1 MKKIFTLY
9 LFLIFL
15 FNASAQQT
23 HRSISL
29 IPIPVSHQFGNGNF
43 LIKSSTAI
51 ELTTINGDAKRV
63 AGFLSGRLKNAT
75 GFAVPVKTVGGASN
89 ASGNIRMGLI
99 KDAQLGEEGYKL
111 NVTPN
116 AVSITANTPAGL
128 FYGMQSFLQLLP
140 KEVERKSKPA
150 TAKVSWT
157 VPAVSITDYPRFQW
171 RGLML
176 DVSRHFFTKDEVKK
190 FIDDMVRYKYN
201 LLHLHLTDDQG
212 WRVEIKSLPKLTEV
226 GAWRPNKEGRY
237 ANTPAP
243 DSSEPKTYGGFYT
256 HEDVRELVQYAKDR
270 FVNILPE
277 IDVPGHSMAAI
288 ASYPHLTCTPGT
300 YTVNA
305 GEKFMEWPPNGHFYA
320 LVDNNLCPAK
330 EEVYTFLDKVFTEV
344 AQLFPF
350 QYIHMGGDEAAK
362 NFWEKNDLIKDFMQK
377 ESLKD
382 MNEVQSYF
390 VKRVE
395 KIINSKGKKLIGWD
409 EILEGGL
416 APNATV
422 MSWRGMKGGIEA
434 AKEGHEV
441 VMAPTDFVY
450 LDYMQ
455 GDPITEPR
463 IYASLRLDKTYE
475 FDPVPQGVDPK
486 LILGGQGNLWTEQMK
501 NMRTVQYMTWPRGLA
516 IAESVWSPKEKKNWN
531 NFVQRVEKQ
540 MERLDE
546 AQVKYA
552 KTMYEPIFTTARE
565 GDKVKVTL
573 ATEIDGIDIHYSLDD
588 SHPDEFY
595 PKYSAPIIIPHDATT
610 LKVVTYKNGK
620 QLGRQI
626 NMPADELKRRSGIK

>member
-1 MKKIFTLY
+1 MKIFFILTILTAIS
-9 LFLIFL
+9 LSTI
-15 FNASAQQT
+15 AQNNK
-23 HRSISL
+23 RSISI
-29 IPIPVSHQFGNGNF
+29 IPIPVTHQFNNGSF
-43 LIKSSTAI
+43 LIKKTTAI
-51 ELTTINGDAKRV
+51 ELSTNNADAKRV
-63 AGFLSGRLKNAT
+63 AGFLGDRLKAAT
-75 GFAVPVKTVGGASN
+75 GYGIPVKVVSSVSN
-89 ASGNIRMGLI
+89 APGNIRLAI
-99 KDAQLGEEGYKL
+99 INDAQLGEEGYKI
-111 NVTPN
+111 NVTPT
-116 AVSITANTPAGL
+116 AVSVTANKAAGL

-140 KEVERKSKPA
+140 NEVERKKLVPSNVA
-150 TAKVSWT
+150 LS
-157 VPAVSITDYPRFQW
+157 VPAISITDYPRFAW

-176 DVSRHFFTKDEVKK
+176 DVSRHFFTKDEVKS

-212 WRVEIKSLPKLTEV
+212 WRLEIKSLPKLTEV
-226 GAWRPNKEGRY
+226 GAWRPNREGRY
-237 ANTPAP
+237 ANTAAP
-243 DSSEPKTYGGFYT
+243 DPNEPKTYGGFYT
-256 HEDVRELVQYAKDR
+256 HEDVRELVKYASDR

-277 IDVPGHSMAAI
+277 IDVPGHSLAAI
-288 ASYPHLTCTPGT
+288 ASYPNLTCTPGT
-300 YTVNA
+300 YSVNA
-305 GEKFMEWPPNGHFYA
+305 GEKFMEWPAGGHFYA

-330 EEVYTFLDKVFTEV
+330 EEVYSFLDKVFTEV

-463 IYASLRLDKTYE
+463 IYASLRLNKTYQ

-486 LILGGQGNLWTEQMK
+486 LILGGQGNLWTEQIK
-501 NMRTVQYMTWPRGLA
+501 NVRTLQYMTWPRGLA
-516 IAESVWSPKEKKNWN
+516 IAESVWSPKEKKDWN
-531 NFVQRVEKQ
+531 SFIERVEKQ

-546 AQVKYA
+546 AKVKYA
-552 KTMYEPIFTTARE
+552 KTMYEPIFTTARD
-565 GDKVKVTL
+565 GDRVKVTL
-573 ATEIDGIDIHYSLDD
+573 ATEIEGINIHYSLDD
-588 SHPDEFY
+588 SHPDEYY
-595 PKYSAPIIIPHDATT
+595 PKYTAPINLPPDAAT

-620 QLGRQI
+620 QVGRQI
-626 NMPADELKRRSGIK
+626 NMPADELKRRAGIK